1 MRSLKLLNHGSPHA
15 VLASDHATPGKGL
28 RDPERLLIR
37 RQTRGHQGKTADA
50 QQRTA
55 ELLGQGSCHHHRE
68 TCAGESSGPGRNG
81 QTLELTPAAA
91 GQQGRDPLDQAV
103 GETSSVI
110 EPHHPRA
117 VLVDLGILHRHSEAF
132 SAAVQ
137 GQQ

>member
-1 MRSLKLLNHGSPHA
+1 MRSLKLLNHSSPHA
-15 VLASDHATPGKGL
+15 VLTSDHAPPGQGL
-28 RDPERLLIR
+28 SDPERLLIR
-37 RQTRGHQGKTADA
+37 RQTLGHQGKTADA

-68 TCAGESSGPGRNG
+68 TCAGESPGPGRNG

-91 GQQGRDPLDQAV
+91 GQQGRDPLNQAV